1 MQGGGGPL
9 LTGTSAQSVSEMS
22 SRIYF
27 GICPTI
33 PVGRNVGQTLIRLAR
48 LAKNV
53 PTCFQHSALRS
64 LTQTPPLAT
73 ARACNQERGL
83 ACRALDST
91 QGKPCSVALLGLAF
105 TMAEILLSLT
115 IIGVVAAI
123 TLPSLTGNINERTW
137 NTQRKALYA
146 RMSQAIALMP
156 SLNGYGVLK
165 EETDSAGSTSIVD
178 TAAETFITGGLAKVL
193 KINNI
198 CDYEHLEDCGIPE
211 KYNDL
216 LGSKHSFPKYIG
228 DLNSDFIVPSSFWGG
243 SYSLLNTRLAAFET
257 ANGESVAVFY
267 NPYCNY
273 ANEENTGSYYYSQQ
287 TICANLI
294 YDLNGQKGPNTFG
307 KDIGFITFIYPTN
320 TLTVMPMPYNSIAG
334 YTTAKLGTS
343 LCREKFGE
351 DAKLLDRFEY
361 AALFVNKNLT
371 GLNFNN
377 GTYQLTSSRYFA
389 KDLGVFRYWH
399 FNFERGTYRA
409 DDNDAAGGIYCV
421 KRN

>member
-1 MQGGGGPL
+1 MKNRSVSICTGGGGPAEPVL
-9 LTGTSAQSVSEMS
+9 QLDPNDWTTRKPYCHAELVSASVPCREL
-22 SRIYF
+22 
-27 GICPTI
+27 
-33 PVGRNVGQTLIRLAR
+33 PVTPARFRNSLAR
-48 LAKNV
+48 LAKNGTAKSV
-53 PTCFQHSALRS
+53 VFALCLRS
-64 LTQTPPLAT
+64 LAQFGMTLKEMT
-73 ARACNQERGL
+73 RVC
-83 ACRALDST
+83 
-91 QGKPCSVALLGLAF
+91 AF

-211 KYNDL
+211 KYNDI
-216 LGSKHSFPKYIG
+216 LGSKKTFPKYIG
-228 DLNSDFIVPSSFWGG
+228 DLNSDFIAPI
-243 SYSLLNTRLAAFET
+243 SLLNTRLAAFET

-273 ANEENTGSYYYSQQ
+273 IDESVAYYYHSQQ

-294 YDLNGQKGPNTFG
+294 YDLNGRKGPNTYG
-307 KDIGFITFIYPTN
+307 KDLGFITFIYPTN
-320 TLTVMPMPYNSIAG
+320 TLVLMPMPYNSIAG
-334 YTTAKLGTS
+334 YTTANLGTS

-351 DAKLLDRFEY
+351 DAKLIDRFEY

-377 GTYQLTSSRYFA
+377 GTYQLTSSRYIHNST
-389 KDLGVFRYWH
+389 GRTRYWH
-399 FNFERGTYRA
+399 FDFSDGRYRG